1 MKPEKS
7 KWWFVG
13 EMVMMILLGTAI
25 FLIPRFHD
33 AANEEVVPVSSSTGN
48 LISPDMAPDIPL
60 AFIDHA
66 VVEISSW
73 ETDRIAP
80 LLADDISNGVSEL
93 ELDSVATTMG
103 HALGDL
109 EAYSF
114 PQPVNFSTQAA
125 STNAVSATAYKV
137 DASYESGAAD
147 IVLHIVEE
155 NGEKALWKL
164 NLTVDES
171 EQDI

>member
-1 MKPEKS
+1 MQAEKS

-33 AANEEVVPVSSSTGN
+33 AANEELVRISTSAEN
-48 LISPDMAPDIPL
+48 LDSTAMAADTPL

-66 VVEISSW
+66 VIEISSW

-80 LLADDISNGVSEL
+80 LLADDIGNDVSEL

-109 EAYSF
+109 EAYSH
-114 PQPVNFSTQAA
+114 PRPIESAPQAA
-125 STNAVSATAYKV
+125 NANGVNAEAYLI

-164 NLTVDES
+164 DLTVDES
-171 EQDI
+171 ERDI